1 MLPHKLLS
9 PDSSVQVPV
18 SMRIVEQALF
28 LGEKQE
34 AQCHHHLAQM
44 PDALRTKPL
53 DAGQVLKS
61 LHTQKGKKD

>member
-1 MLPHKLLS
+1 
-9 PDSSVQVPV
+9 
-18 SMRIVEQALF
+18 MRIVEQALF

-34 AQCHHHLAQM
+34 AQCHDYLAQM